1 MSVVLMTTIPESMGF
16 NLVKLCKQ
24 YFNRLNLA
32 LNPLNLYEGQQNL
45 LLQLWEEDGLG
56 QAELTRRL
64 GVEPASVSKAIDRM
78 ENAGFIQR
86 RADPDDARTNRIFLT
101 EMGRSLEGPV
111 NQVWFEVEEQ
121 LLSHMTNEERLLL
134 RRLILQMR
142 DNLK

>member
-1 MSVVLMTTIPESMGF
+1 MPTIPESLGF

-24 YFNRLNLA
+24 YFNSLNVV

-45 LLQLWEEDGLG
+45 LLQLWDEDGLA

-64 GVEPASVSKAIDRM
+64 GIEPASVSKAIERM
-78 ENAGFIQR
+78 ENVGFIQR
-86 RADPDDARTNRIFLT
+86 HPDPDDARSNRIFLT
-101 EMGRSLEGPV
+101 DLGRSLEQPV
-111 NQVWFEVEEQ
+111 YDAWFKVEDQ
-121 LLSHMTNEERLLL
+121 LLSNMTPEERLLL